1 MKTSI
6 YEVGIENLTE
16 AESREYKWL
25 EKETDRIW
33 RNFWV
38 RILNRRGYTIVA
50 IAEAVKISES
60 TVRRIVKEV

>member
-16 AESREYKWL
+16 AESREHKWL
-25 EKETDRIW
+25 QKETDRIW

-38 RILNRRGYTIVA
+38 RLLSRRGYTIVA
-50 IAEAVKISES
+50 IAEAVKISET
-60 TVRRIVKEV
+60 TVRRILKEV